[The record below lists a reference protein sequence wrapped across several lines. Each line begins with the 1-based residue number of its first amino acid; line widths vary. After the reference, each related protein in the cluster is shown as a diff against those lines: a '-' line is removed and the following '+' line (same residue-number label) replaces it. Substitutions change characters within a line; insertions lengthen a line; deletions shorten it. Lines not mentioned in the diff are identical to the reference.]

1 MSENNTLHS
10 GWLERITKDVKGK
23 EKREQLWSVLKRNRY
38 VFFFTDQ
45 SEHTGETHIGKL
57 PINAN
62 TVFTRREKEEKKYG
76 GYVFTI
82 FARDRNME
90 SNVKFKTNKKSAMEQ
105 WRGYISI
112 VAKDLIPPDLDLPT
126 DCIQEMGF
134 IRAELRRTTKEPE
147 VQRSVHTNF
156 SRDSGILH
164 DSISS
169 VTVTTERTSASGG
182 SSGGS
187 GTSSAYSEGGRGKT
201 IIFQRHKF
209 SNNPNGDDVYPSWFI
224 SNCSR
229 EKAVAIF
236 TKVGTKY
243 GNTLMRESAQSASQG
258 TYVISYCSG
267 IKDRIPVCDHFKVLR
282 TYAGFRIDV
291 DTKHADMT
299 NLTDVMI
306 FFIKLNGSDR
316 TQSLTTND
324 LILLGLEDSGYATY
338 LPEKVADPSPRNPSA
353 ISRTNQVRE
362 ERERKNSEPPPGNTK
377 RRDYDYEPAVS
388 VPRPKTVTGATL
400 QNEMRKFK
408 GEQAQAKEPG
418 RSSRHLHHEMTGSH
432 TVAPMRKGGR
442 TELPPH
448 VRASMPDPTRIKKSS
463 QTAASWQKD
472 FHVHPKASPP
482 KQREETPPPP
492 CEATPVLG
500 YENDK
505 PGFDKMTPGHT
516 MDAHSPEI
524 QPPSYMAPAPPL
536 MEPSDVIQP
545 SVDAPVL
552 KTQEIPLKSSVISGQ
567 TMDVHSP
574 EIPPPHHRAPTPPHN
589 SGNETTEPSVPAAGI
604 PAPPPPPPIIGSA
617 GVKPI
622 KPSDKKH
629 HGILV
634 TGRKTRLSS
643 ADYDDVVH
651 EFSNARRPTA
661 PNIWGIP
668 DQNAR
673 KKQMRSQ
680 SVPDLNPL
688 LKGVRL
694 TSPKDKLHEIVT
706 PSVIRRHPPKSV
718 IPKQSVSFD
727 SGSDRSEVISS
738 EPEVDG
744 SHPGGVGTLS
754 RRFGQMQFPKM
765 KSATPQTCIPAKSS
779 PIRSS
784 QHSGQLYVN
793 QERDEDVYINDQMD
807 GMYVNEA
814 VGGGNN
820 LSTPIQ
826 YVNTVPVPTVKE
838 SPNVS
843 TSGVD
848 TSENS
853 TVENLKKK
861 LNLEKLIGGSPG
873 MLKPQTP
880 KVTSPEVRN
889 IRDIPL
895 PAIPVEEPGHKGEQ
909 IYEYLD
915 DG

>member
-505 PGFDKMTPGHT
+505 PGFDKSIKTK
-516 MDAHSPEI
+516 A
-524 QPPSYMAPAPPL
+524 PPSFKAPKSPP
-536 MEPSDVIQP
+536 
-545 SVDAPVL
+545 
-552 KTQEIPLKSSVISGQ
+552 K
-567 TMDVHSP
+567 
-574 EIPPPHHRAPTPPHN
+574 R
-589 SGNETTEPSVPAAGI
+589 NETTEPSVPAAGI

>member
-505 PGFDKMTPGHT
+505 PGFDK
-516 MDAHSPEI
+516 
-524 QPPSYMAPAPPL
+524 
-536 MEPSDVIQP
+536 
-545 SVDAPVL
+545 
-552 KTQEIPLKSSVISGQ
+552 K
-567 TMDVHSP
+567 
-574 EIPPPHHRAPTPPHN
+574 
-589 SGNETTEPSVPAAGI
+589 TTEPSVPAAGI
-604 PAPPPPPPIIGSA
+604 PAPPPPPPII
-617 GVKPI
+617 
-622 KPSDKKH
+622 
-629 HGILV
+629 
-634 TGRKTRLSS
+634 
-643 ADYDDVVH
+643 
-651 EFSNARRPTA
+651 
-661 PNIWGIP
+661 

>member
-536 MEPSDVIQP
+536 MEPSD
-545 SVDAPVL
+545 
-552 KTQEIPLKSSVISGQ
+552 
-567 TMDVHSP
+567 
-574 EIPPPHHRAPTPPHN
+574 
-589 SGNETTEPSVPAAGI
+589 
-604 PAPPPPPPIIGSA
+604 
-617 GVKPI
+617 
-622 KPSDKKH
+622 
-629 HGILV
+629 
-634 TGRKTRLSS
+634 
-643 ADYDDVVH
+643 
-651 EFSNARRPTA
+651 
-661 PNIWGIP
+661 
-668 DQNAR
+668 QNAR

>member
-536 MEPSDVIQP
+536 MEPS
-545 SVDAPVL
+545 
-552 KTQEIPLKSSVISGQ
+552 
-567 TMDVHSP
+567 
-574 EIPPPHHRAPTPPHN
+574 
-589 SGNETTEPSVPAAGI
+589 ETTEPSVPAAGI
-604 PAPPPPPPIIGSA
+604 PAPPPPPPII
-617 GVKPI
+617 
-622 KPSDKKH
+622 
-629 HGILV
+629 
-634 TGRKTRLSS
+634 
-643 ADYDDVVH
+643 
-651 EFSNARRPTA
+651 
-661 PNIWGIP
+661 

>member
-505 PGFDKMTPGHT
+505 PGFDKN
-516 MDAHSPEI
+516 
-524 QPPSYMAPAPPL
+524 
-536 MEPSDVIQP
+536 VIQP

-552 KTQEIPLKSSVISGQ
+552 KTQEIPLKSS
-567 TMDVHSP
+567 
-574 EIPPPHHRAPTPPHN
+574 
-589 SGNETTEPSVPAAGI
+589 ETTEPSVPAAGI

>member
-505 PGFDKMTPGHT
+505 PGFDK
-516 MDAHSPEI
+516 
-524 QPPSYMAPAPPL
+524 
-536 MEPSDVIQP
+536 
-545 SVDAPVL
+545 
-552 KTQEIPLKSSVISGQ
+552 K
-567 TMDVHSP
+567 
-574 EIPPPHHRAPTPPHN
+574 
-589 SGNETTEPSVPAAGI
+589 TTEPSVPAAGI